1 MENEIKSLLRSFSVD
16 VAVITRSDAMMIRI
30 NAKLRD
36 RMPSVGGNLMF
47 STLGENFL
55 TRIQI
60 VDLTLRIMLMVI
72 ACARARVNSE
82 ST

>member
-36 RMPSVGGNLMF
+36 RMPSVGGSNEG
-47 STLGENFL
+47 TLCS
-55 TRIQI
+55 R
-60 VDLTLRIMLMVI
+60 RW
-72 ACARARVNSE
+72 AR
-82 ST
+82 TF